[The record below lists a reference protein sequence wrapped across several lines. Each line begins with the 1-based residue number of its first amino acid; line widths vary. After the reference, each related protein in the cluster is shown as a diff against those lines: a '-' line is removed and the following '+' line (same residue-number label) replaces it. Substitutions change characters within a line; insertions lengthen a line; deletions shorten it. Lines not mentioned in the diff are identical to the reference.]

1 MSAPE
6 RLGRCAASPW
16 VLLGSVG
23 LGALVGVLVPRA
35 ATAVAPIGEVYLDLL
50 TMCVLPVMMTALV
63 SAVARALNSGAGIDY
78 LRRLAA
84 VFATALL
91 VAGVVGVAV
100 GTAVAP
106 GGGLDPERQTMFGAR
121 VLESEEGLDAGRD
134 PRAGGFVGFVRGMVP
149 ENPFQAAAAGHSLP
163 LVVFC
168 LLVGLALGGLRNEGA
183 ATALKV
189 TEAAYEAL
197 LKIVG
202 WVMYG
207 LPVGLAS
214 LVAER
219 VASAGGDQILAMGRF
234 VLALYLGVLVLLA
247 VSVTLTWLRVGGSPL
262 AVLRAVR
269 GPLLVGLGTSSNF
282 ATIPSALEAAVRG
295 LRRERVG
302 ANLLVPL
309 GVSLCL
315 PGSALYF
322 ALASL
327 FVAQLY
333 GVSLGVEQY
342 AVVVVGSALAA
353 VAASDAPGMAGIGMV
368 AVVLDPLGLPV
379 SVAVILLS
387 VVAPLV
393 EPAITV
399 ADVQGNLT
407 ATALVVGKADGNG
420 A

>member
-1 MSAPE
+1 MSPFHE
-6 RLGRCAASPW
+6 RLARWSASPW
-16 VLLGSVG
+16 VLLGGVG
-23 LGALVGVLVPRA
+23 LGALIGVVAPRA
-35 ATAVAPIGEVYLDLL
+35 AAALAPVGEVYLDLL

-63 SAVARALNSGAGIDY
+63 SAVARALNSGAGLDY

-84 VFATALL
+84 VFAVALL
-91 VAGVVGVAV
+91 AAGAVGVTV
-100 GTAVAP
+100 GTLVGP
-106 GGGLDPERQTMFGAR
+106 GGGLSPERQAMFGAR
-121 VLESEEGLDAGRD
+121 VLEAEALDAGEE
-134 PRAGGFVGFVRGMVP
+134 PRAAGLVGFVRGMVP
-149 ENPFQAAAAGHSLP
+149 ENPFQAATAGNSLP

-168 LLVGLALGGLRNEGA
+168 LLVGLALGGLRNERA
-183 ATALKV
+183 STALMV

-197 LKIVG
+197 LKMVG

-207 LPVGLAS
+207 LPIGLAT

-219 VASAGGDQILAMGRF
+219 VASTGGDVILAMGRF

-247 VSVTLTWLRVGGSPL
+247 VFAALTWVRVRGSPL

-282 ATIPSALEAAVRG
+282 ATIPSTLEAAVRG
-295 LRRERVG
+295 LRRERDG

-353 VAASDAPGMAGIGMV
+353 VAASDAPGMAGISTV

-387 VVAPLV
+387 VIDPLV

-407 ATALVVGKADGNG
+407 ATALVVGKADG

>member
-1 MSAPE
+1 
-6 RLGRCAASPW
+6 
-16 VLLGSVG
+16 
-23 LGALVGVLVPRA
+23 
-35 ATAVAPIGEVYLDLL
+35 
-50 TMCVLPVMMTALV
+50 
-63 SAVARALNSGAGIDY
+63 
-78 LRRLAA
+78 
-84 VFATALL
+84 
-91 VAGVVGVAV
+91 
-100 GTAVAP
+100 
-106 GGGLDPERQTMFGAR
+106 
-121 VLESEEGLDAGRD
+121 
-134 PRAGGFVGFVRGMVP
+134 
-149 ENPFQAAAAGHSLP
+149 
-163 LVVFC
+163 
-168 LLVGLALGGLRNEGA
+168 
-183 ATALKV
+183 
-189 TEAAYEAL
+189 
-197 LKIVG
+197 
-202 WVMYG
+202 
-207 LPVGLAS
+207 
-214 LVAER
+214 
-219 VASAGGDQILAMGRF
+219 MGRF

-247 VSVTLTWLRVGGSPL
+247 VFAALTWVRVRGSPL

-282 ATIPSALEAAVRG
+282 ATIPSTLEAAVHG
-295 LRRERVG
+295 LRRERDG

-353 VAASDAPGMAGIGMV
+353 VAASDAPGMAGISTV

-387 VVAPLV
+387 VIDPLV

-407 ATALVVGKADGNG
+407 ATALVVGKADG